1 MCASTM
7 ADHAD
12 KQALL
17 KAFKMRMRL
26 NSYANCGSG
35 KHMGKAKADSLDP
48 GKVVHEREREKRFTP
63 CDALVGTEWAN
74 KMASSLKTD
83 TNMYRP

>member
-17 KAFKMRMRL
+17 EAFKMRIRSD
-26 NSYANCGSG
+26 SYASCGSG
-35 KHMGKAKADSLDP
+35 KHMGKAKAHSLDP
-48 GKVVHEREREKRFTP
+48 GKVVHYVTP
-63 CDALVGTEWAN
+63 WLALSGQIRWH
-74 KMASSLKTD
+74 LL
-83 TNMYRP
+83 